1 MNFDELGAALRTE
14 RERRGLRIEDVAD
27 HLKISARQL
36 RALEEG
42 DAAAL
47 PHPAYARGFIRSY
60 AAYLGISP
68 DEIHNALNGAPRP
81 EAAPQA
87 PVHLSEPAPR
97 GQRSRSASGGRS
109 GGGKGALLILVLL
122 LVGAGAYA
130 AWHWGLPLLSGLEK
144 PRLAQP
150 SPPLTSAQPAP
161 VADAG
166 KMQATGREVE
176 TSRAAQPAPAP
187 APAGSLQR
195 QEAQRQE
202 EARPQAPRPGA
213 RPGNVSEQQAA
224 QASAPAAVAPPQA
237 QAGAAAPAPAVREEA
252 AAQAAAAGAGAGTGG
267 AAGDEA
273 AIPGQHKV
281 IITATE
287 ECWIHSNADKTD
299 TRQFSLRKGDTF
311 ALTFARS
318 LELKLGNAG
327 GVRIRYDGQ
336 AMPAAGQS
344 GQVRTLTFPPQD
356 DR

>member
-14 RERRGLRIEDVAD
+14 RERRGLSIEDVAD

-42 DAAAL
+42 DAASL

-60 AAYLGISP
+60 AAFLGMSP
-68 DEIHNALNGAPRP
+68 DEIHNALNGVTSP

-87 PVHLSEPAPR
+87 PVRMAEPAPG
-97 GQRSRSASGGRS
+97 GQRSGGGSGRGS
-109 GGGKGALLILVLL
+109 GGGKGALIIFLLL
-122 LVGAGAYA
+122 LVGGGAYA
-130 AWHWGLPLLSGLEK
+130 VWHWGLPLLSGLEK

-150 SPPLTSAQPAP
+150 SPPLSAAQPAP

-166 KMQATGREVE
+166 KMQATGREAE
-176 TSRAAQPAPAP
+176 KARAAQPAPAP
-187 APAGSLQR
+187 APAASPRRL
-195 QEAQRQE
+195 E
-202 EARPQAPRPGA
+202 EPRPQASQAGGRPA
-213 RPGNVSEQQAA
+213 NTPVPERQAA
-224 QASAPAAVAPPQA
+224 QAVAPSASPAPQA
-237 QAGAAAPAPAVREEA
+237 QAGRATPAPAVREESP
-252 AAQAAAAGAGAGTGG
+252 AQATSVAGTGAAAASGE
-267 AAGDEA
+267 EA
-273 AIPGQHKV
+273 AAPGQHKV

-336 AMPAAGQS
+336 TMPPAGQS
-344 GQVRTLTFPPQD
+344 GQVRTVTFPPQD
-356 DR
+356 AR